1 MSQGFP
7 RPHPWR
13 SRRAS
18 LELLLA
24 LRFSATPGAAGE
36 TTLGGRTP
44 CSAASL
50 PVNGVWAIPSSS
62 EPWRCPVWL
71 HGPGR
76 MLVMEIQP
84 RELSWCPAPKPRALL
99 ASPARADPAAVTG
112 QGKWDTAQRLL
123 ATGDPAH
130 LQTPT
135 ALHSLGRMSHLWR
148 RDSRTHLE
156 PTCPTMQSSCLGQG
170 TLADQGSVGSLTG
183 QKWHQKGTN
192 CPQSTLLEKAGKA
205 SPPSSSCTAPATPV
219 HTGPGLR
226 GLAPG
231 AAGTPWGSPRPTSTH
246 WPRCRQPAA
255 RPLQLQLPA
264 LGTSFQNTNS
274 CL

>member
-18 LELLLA
+18 LELLPA

-84 RELSWCPAPKPRALL
+84 RELGWCPAPKPRALL

-112 QGKWDTAQRLL
+112 QGKWDTAQRL
-123 ATGDPAH
+123 GH
-130 LQTPT
+130 
-135 ALHSLGRMSHLWR
+135 R
-148 RDSRTHLE
+148 R
-156 PTCPTMQSSCLGQG
+156 
-170 TLADQGSVGSLTG
+170 
-183 QKWHQKGTN
+183 
-192 CPQSTLLEKAGKA
+192 
-205 SPPSSSCTAPATPV
+205 PSSSADPHSPALCGEDVSPLEKGLTHPSGA
-219 HTGPGLR
+219 HLPQRAKQLPGPGDSGR
-226 GLAPG
+226 PGLCGLPH
-231 AAGTPWGSPRPTSTH
+231 RPEMASERH
-246 WPRCRQPAA
+246 
-255 RPLQLQLPA
+255 QLPPEYTSGKSWKGFTA
-264 LGTSFQNTNS
+264 QQFLHCPSHPCTHRSRLEGLGPGCSRDPLGQPPSHQHGN
-274 CL
+274 

>member
-1 MSQGFP
+1 
-7 RPHPWR
+7 
-13 SRRAS
+13 
-18 LELLLA
+18 
-24 LRFSATPGAAGE
+24 
-36 TTLGGRTP
+36 
-44 CSAASL
+44 
-50 PVNGVWAIPSSS
+50 
-62 EPWRCPVWL
+62 
-71 HGPGR
+71 
-76 MLVMEIQP
+76 MEIQP
-84 RELSWCPAPKPRALL
+84 RELGWCPAPKPRALL
-99 ASPARADPAAVTG
+99 ASPARADRAAVTG

-135 ALHSLGRMSHLWR
+135 ALCSLGRMSHLWR
-148 RDSRTHLE
+148 RGSGTHLE
-156 PTCPTMQSSCLGQG
+156 PTCPSVQSSCLGQG

-205 SPPSSSCTAPATPV
+205 SPSSSSCTAPATPV

-231 AAGTPWGSPRPTSTH
+231 AVGTPWGSPRPTSTH
-246 WPRCRQPAA
+246 WPRCWQPAA

-264 LGTSFQNTNS
+264 LRTSFQNTNS

>member
-18 LELLLA
+18 LELLPA

-84 RELSWCPAPKPRALL
+84 RELGWCPAPKPRALL
-99 ASPARADPAAVTG
+99 TSPARADPAAVTG

-135 ALHSLGRMSHLWR
+135 ALCSLGRMSHLWR
-148 RDSRTHLE
+148 RGSGTHLE
-156 PTCPTMQSSCLGQG
+156 PTGPSVQSSCLGQG
-170 TLADQGSVGSLTG
+170 TLADQGSVGSLTARNG
-183 QKWHQKGTN
+183 IRKAPTVPRAHFWKKLERLYRPAVPAL
-192 CPQSTLLEKAGKA
+192 PQ
-205 SPPSSSCTAPATPV
+205 PPLYTPV
-219 HTGPGLR
+219 QARGARPRVQQGGL
-226 GLAPG
+226 G
-231 AAGTPWGSPRPTSTH
+231 AAPVPPAPTGHGAGSQRH
-246 WPRCRQPAA
+246 GLC
-255 RPLQLQLPA
+255 
-264 LGTSFQNTNS
+264 S
-274 CL
+274 CSSQH